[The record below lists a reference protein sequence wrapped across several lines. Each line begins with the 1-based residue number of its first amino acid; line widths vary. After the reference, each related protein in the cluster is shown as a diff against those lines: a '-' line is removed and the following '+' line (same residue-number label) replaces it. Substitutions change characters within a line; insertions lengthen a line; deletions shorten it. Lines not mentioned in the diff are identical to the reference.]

1 MFSQS
6 SMIRMWQKGVSLF
19 VILAMISF
27 AFSGCTQ
34 TFASNQPPE
43 ISLKISPTG
52 VIKAEEEIS
61 FDASATI
68 DRDGDSLVFMW
79 DFDASNGIQRE
90 ESGSEVTWEYAV
102 EGTYIVTLTVE
113 DGQYSQT
120 MTEEIGVIA
129 KDSIRPEADAGSRMG
144 VDDCDGE
151 ETSDSSKE
159 FYIYFICESNEI
171 GDREV
176 DATIDVLLDGSA
188 SVQDDPNHYLSK
200 YEWDLDVNYD
210 EDGDGDPANDVDET
224 GETYTW
230 KDKSPGK
237 WEIQLTVTDDQGLT
251 DSDEITVYIN
261 YVGEW
266 ADFTVDR
273 NASNSN
279 NFREFEFN
287 TVYEESP
294 SVNRLKRAE
303 FQLTYA
309 KEDGD
314 WAFSYEQKLDIY
326 VYNKTKEWNIN
337 TSSTQNDQRTGHTNF
352 ECNEND
358 DYCVYTQVSGSYHV
372 QKYYPGPWTVE
383 IVNEEQNEANV
394 KSFRILLMFK

>member
-1 MFSQS
+1 MK
-6 SMIRMWQKGVSLF
+6 QKGISWF
-19 VILAMISF
+19 MILAIIGIT
-27 AFSGCTQ
+27 FSGCTQ

-43 ISLKISPTG
+43 ITLKVSPTG
-52 VIKAEEEIS
+52 VIKAEEEIT

-68 DRDGDSLVFMW
+68 DRDGDILVYMW
-79 DFDASNGIQRE
+79 DFDDSNGIQRE
-90 ESGSEVTWEYAV
+90 KSGSEVTWEYSV
-102 EGTYIVTLTVE
+102 EGTYVVTLTVE

-120 MTEEIGVIA
+120 VTEEIEVIA

-144 VDDCDGE
+144 IDDCDGE

-159 FYIYFICESNEI
+159 FYLYFICETGSDSKEI
-171 GDREV
+171 SDREV
-176 DATIDVLLDGSA
+176 DATIDVVLDGSA
-188 SVQDDPNHYLSK
+188 STQEDPNHYLSK
-200 YEWDLDVNYD
+200 YEWDLDVNFD
-210 EDGDGDPANDVDET
+210 KDGDGDPSNDIDDT
-224 GETYTW
+224 GETITW
-230 KDKSPGK
+230 NDVPPGK
-237 WEIQLTVTDDQGLT
+237 WEVQLTVTDDQGLT
-251 DSDEITVYIN
+251 DSDEITVYVN

-266 ADFTVDR
+266 NDFTVDR
-273 NASNSN
+273 NASSSDNV
-279 NFREFEFN
+279 REFEFN

-314 WAFSYEQKLDIY
+314 WAFSYEQRLDIY

-337 TSSTQNDQRTGHTNF
+337 TSSTANDQRTGHNNF

-372 QKYYPGPWTVE
+372 QKYYPGSWTAE

-394 KSFRILLMFK
+394 KTFRIILMFK

>member
-1 MFSQS
+1 M
-6 SMIRMWQKGVSLF
+6 RQKGISLF
-19 VILAMISF
+19 VTLAIISI

-52 VIKAEEEIS
+52 AIKAEETIT

-68 DRDGDSLVFMW
+68 DRDGDILVFMW
-79 DFDASNGIQRE
+79 DFDDSDGIQRE
-90 ESGSEVTWEYAV
+90 EAGSVVEWEYNI
-102 EGTYIVTLTVE
+102 EGTFVVTLTVE

-120 MTEEIGVIA
+120 MTKDVEIIP
-129 KDSIRPEADAGSRMG
+129 KDSIRPEANAGSRMG
-144 VDDCDGE
+144 IDDCDGE

-159 FYIYFICESNEI
+159 FYLYFICETGSNSKDI
-171 GDREV
+171 NDREV

-188 SVQDDPNHYLSK
+188 SDHDDPNYYLSK

-210 EDGDGDPANDVDET
+210 EDGDGDSTNDVDAT

-230 KDKSPGK
+230 EDKSPGK

-251 DSDEITVYIN
+251 DKDEVTVYIN

-273 NASNSN
+273 NDTNSEN
-279 NFREFEFN
+279 TREFEFT
-287 TVYEESP
+287 TVYEDSP

-314 WAFSYEQKLDIY
+314 VWFTYEQHLDIY
-326 VYNKTKEWNIN
+326 VYNKTKDFDLN
-337 TSSTQNDQRTGHTNF
+337 TSSTTKDQRTGHANF
-352 ECNEND
+352 ECSGD

-372 QKYYPGPWTVE
+372 QKYYPGPWSAK

-394 KSFRILLMFK
+394 KIFRILLMFK

>member
-1 MFSQS
+1 MFS
-6 SMIRMWQKGVSLF
+6 V
-19 VILAMISF
+19 
-27 AFSGCTQ
+27 AFSGCTE

-43 ISLKISPTG
+43 ISLKITPSG
-52 VIKAEEEIS
+52 AIKAEEIIT

-68 DRDGDSLVFMW
+68 DRDGDVLVFMW
-79 DFDASNGIQRE
+79 DFDESNGIQRE

-102 EGTYIVTLTVE
+102 EGIYIVTLTVE
-113 DGQYSQT
+113 DGQFSQT
-120 MTEEIGVIA
+120 MTEEVEVIP
-129 KDSIRPEADAGSRMG
+129 KDSIRPESNAGSRMG
-144 VDDCDGE
+144 IDDCDGE

-159 FYIYFICESNEI
+159 FYLYFICEEKEI

-188 SVQDDPNHYLSK
+188 SEHDDPNHYLSTF
-200 YEWDLDVNYD
+200 EWDLDVNYD
-210 EDGDGDPANDVDET
+210 NDGDGDSTNDVDAT

-230 KDKSPGK
+230 KDKVPGK
-237 WEIQLTVTDDQGLT
+237 WEVQLTVTDDQGLT
-251 DSDEITVYIN
+251 DKDEVTVYIN

-266 ADFTVDR
+266 NDFIVDR
-273 NASNSN
+273 NSSGSEPSK
-279 NFREFEFN
+279 EFKFT

-303 FQLTYA
+303 FQLTYV

-314 WAFSYEQKLDIY
+314 VLFPYEQKLDIY
-326 VYNKTKEWNIN
+326 VYNKSKEWDIN
-337 TSSTQNDQRTGHTNF
+337 TSSTGNDQRTGHSNF
-352 ECNEND
+352 DCDEGE

-372 QKYYPGPWTVE
+372 QKYYPGPWTVN

-394 KSFRILLMFK
+394 KNFRILLTFK